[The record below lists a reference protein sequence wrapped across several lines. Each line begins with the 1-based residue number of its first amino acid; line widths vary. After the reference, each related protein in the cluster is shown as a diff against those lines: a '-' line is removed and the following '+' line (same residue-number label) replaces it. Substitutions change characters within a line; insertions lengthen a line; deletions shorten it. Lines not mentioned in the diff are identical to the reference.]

1 MKSKIAAVVIGVV
14 LLAGATPFVL
24 STASNCII
32 PKNSEYVSMYG
43 SFAADIASSN
53 PDHLFRLDNLTA
65 DEKEFL
71 RKNLQGYR
79 YLVLKSPFS
88 ADTRKASI
96 PIIISETPTSN
107 AIQRLFHLK
116 EARYLIGYL
125 NKPARSISEREYT
138 SLDKSDF
145 VSLNQYLNK

>member
-1 MKSKIAAVVIGVV
+1 MKSNIVAIVIGVV
-14 LLAGATPFVL
+14 LLACGAPFVL
-24 STASNCII
+24 STSSNCVI

-43 SFAADIASSN
+43 EFAAYIASSTS
-53 PDHLFRLDNLTA
+53 DHLFRLDNLTA

-88 ADTRKASI
+88 ADIRKAPV
-96 PIIISETPTSN
+96 PIIISEMPTSN
-107 AIQRLFHLK
+107 VIQRLFHLK
-116 EARYLIGYL
+116 EARYPVGYS
-125 NKPARSISEREYT
+125 NKPAMSISEYEYT